1 VEESPVIIELEEELE
16 KDDLGKIHK
25 KFGDSVA
32 VNAE

>member
-1 VEESPVIIELEEELE
+1 MIIELEEELE

-25 KFGDSVA
+25 KFGDAVA